1 VPVSPRPSGDPAPL
15 PYLDLASRA
24 ETFDLWIEVHLS
36 TERMRESNLAPYRL
50 SRGNF
55 RDLYWTAAQMLTHH
69 ASNGCNL
76 RPGDLLASGTISG
89 PAPDSLGCLLELTRR
104 GAAPLSLPTGE
115 SRSFLADGDELIL
128 RAFCERPGL
137 HRIGF
142 GDCRGI
148 ILPALSS

>member
-1 VPVSPRPSGDPAPL
+1 
-15 PYLDLASRA
+15 
-24 ETFDLWIEVHLS
+24 
-36 TERMRESNLAPYRL
+36 MRESGSAPYRL

-89 PAPDSLGCLLELTRR
+89 ATPDSLGCLLELTRR
-104 GAAPLSLPTGE
+104 GAAPLTLPSGE
-115 SRSFLADGDELIL
+115 SRSFLADGDEIVL
-128 RAFCERPGL
+128 RAFCERPGF

-142 GDCRGI
+142 GGCRGI
-148 ILPALSS
+148 VLPAVSS